1 MVKVKICGNRTVQD
15 VETSQGAD
23 AQGFIVGIP
32 SSPRNLDATWAKW
45 LVNAVKLFNT
55 AVLVTMVSDPDQLA
69 ALMEEIHPDVLQIH
83 KELSLTELLQI
94 REVIPEPIKLC
105 SLLSVDEPV
114 ENLIKRALVLAQ
126 PPLDALVLD
135 SRRGTQPGG
144 TGTVHDWQASGA
156 IREAIVPFP
165 VILAGGLTP
174 ENAREAVEAVRPYAI
189 DVSSGVEEKGT
200 KCRAKVEALLRMVRI

>member
-15 VETSQGAD
+15 VEISQDAD
-23 AQGFIVGIP
+23 AQGFIVGVS
-32 SSPRNLDATWAKW
+32 SSPRNLDPTWAKW

-55 AVLVTMVSDPDQLA
+55 TVLVTMVSDPDQLA
-69 ALMEEIHPDVLQIH
+69 PFVEEIRPDVLQIH

-126 PPLDALVLD
+126 SPLDALVLD
-135 SRRGTQPGG
+135 SRCGADQGG
-144 TGTVHDWQASGA
+144 TGTTHDWQASRA
-156 IREAIVPFP
+156 IREAIIPFP
-165 VILAGGLTP
+165 VILAGGITP
-174 ENAREAVEAVRPYAI
+174 ENARAAVETVRPYAI

-200 KCRAKVEALLRMVRI
+200 KCRAKVEALLRRVRT